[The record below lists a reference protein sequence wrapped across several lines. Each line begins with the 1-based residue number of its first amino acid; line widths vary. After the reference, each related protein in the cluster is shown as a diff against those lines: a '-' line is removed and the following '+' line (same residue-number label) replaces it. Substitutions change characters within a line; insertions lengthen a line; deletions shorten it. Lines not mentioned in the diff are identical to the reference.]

1 MSFSGYKFAR
11 IYMSGFQS
19 APIDKA
25 TLAKREF
32 INGFISRV
40 EPRMIAQNVSIFS
53 DYDFNFEASNF
64 IFTGVTD
71 IFDSNYSSIRLTTKT
86 GYINVVDV
94 GTTDPSGFFIASGY
108 VTGEFIDIYINKVH
122 AGYDYSLY
130 LYNDKT
136 YGGNGSNS
144 YNQLGPKDL
153 SNIKEIQAG
162 TTHSLILFENGTIT
176 GFGDNSYGK
185 IAGIPS
191 YTDWNQTPVG
201 RLSGVQKISTQNSF
215 SMALFNNGTIT
226 GWGNNSYG
234 QTSGTTGN
242 VSSWSQTPLSNLTG
256 IVDINAGNSFGLV
269 LFNNGTITGWG
280 ANTYGESL
288 SGLYLTGVS
297 SISAG
302 ATHSLALLNNGQVT
316 GWGDNTSGK
325 ALGGNNLTGVIEIS
339 AGWDHNLALLSNGKI
354 TGWGDNTYNQA
365 LGGNNLNNVNGI
377 SAGGFHSLVVL
388 NNKNVTGWGLNSQ
401 NQIINFN
408 YEPPMNNIIYEN
420 KTFLKSENLKMIGGD
435 INIGPPV
442 GYREK
447 TYLGEFTGI
456 ATFNDYFYSVEDQ
469 TITFIKKVQYSVFGT
484 GTFNQ
489 TFTVLN
495 TVSINGEVPTIN
507 ALDAILRGRTAFV
520 SQEQDLTVYGYL
532 QNYPLLRN
540 NVNCFGLISGSVS
553 GIGTGIIDF
562 NRLVSGQTL
571 SAFTTQ
577 PVGYRNASGVLN
589 YNNPILGDFIILTND
604 ATGSNFNFIYETG
617 SEFTPPVYFNSI
629 NTLNNIINSGSGD
642 YSVKSTIQNNNLI
655 LESLIRGYEGNF
667 FRVISQGSTGVPAIS
682 GEYFTSGVTYR
693 NPMTPTGIFTGLLNT
708 GLYITGY
715 FQQLIT
721 GTLVKD
727 ITGLIGYRPFTG
739 LWDLYEVATNNG
751 ISEYINIKNTGI
763 FTESTI
769 STNYTGYSKETVNR
783 KTFSVSYTNSPDFA
797 SVDVVKLNISLNSG
811 ISGYS
816 YNIILT
822 GNTQLN
828 TTITVPTGITVPVQ

>member
-1 MSFSGYKFAR
+1 MSFLGYKFAR

-19 APIDKA
+19 APIDKV
-25 TLAKREF
+25 TLAKKEF
-32 INGFISRV
+32 INGFISKI

-53 DYDFNFEASNF
+53 DYDFNFEASSF

-94 GTTDPSGFFIASGY
+94 GATDPSGFFIASGY

-136 YGGNGSNS
+136 YGGGGSNS
-144 YNQLGPKDL
+144 YNQLGPQDL

-162 TTHSLILFENGTIT
+162 TSHSLVLFENGTIT

-185 IAGIPS
+185 IAGVPS

-201 RLSGVQKISTQNSF
+201 KLSGVQKISTQNSF

-242 VSSWSQTPLSNLTG
+242 VSSWSQTPLSSLTG

-280 ANTYGESL
+280 ADTYGEVS

-302 ATHSLALLNNGQVT
+302 TTHSLALLNNGRVT

-325 ALGGNNLTGVIEIS
+325 ALGGNNLTGVLEIS
-339 AGWDHNLALLSNGKI
+339 AGWDHNLALLKNGKV
-354 TGWGDNTYNQA
+354 TGWGDNSYNQA
-365 LGGNNLNNVNGI
+365 LGGNNLNSVSGI
-377 SAGGFHSLVVL
+377 SAGGFHSLAIL
-388 NNKNVTGWGLNSQ
+388 NNKNVTGWGSNSQ

-408 YEPPMNNIIYEN
+408 YEPPMNNIVYQNE
-420 KTFLKSENLKMIGGD
+420 TFLKSENLKMIGGD
-435 INIGPPV
+435 ITIGPPI

-447 TYLGEFTGI
+447 IYLGEFTGI

-469 TITFIKKVQYSVFGT
+469 TITFIKKVQYSIFGT

-495 TVSINGEVPTIN
+495 TVSVNGEIPTIN

-520 SQEQDLTVYGYL
+520 SEEQDLTVYGYL

-540 NVNCFGLISGSVS
+540 NISGFGLISGSVS

-589 YNNPILGDFIILTND
+589 YNSPILGDFIILTND

-617 SEFTPPVYFNSI
+617 EEFTPPVYFNSI

-655 LESLIRGYEGNF
+655 LESLIPGAEGNF
-667 FRVISQGSTGVPAIS
+667 FRVISEGSTGVPAIS
-682 GEYFTSGVTYR
+682 GEYFTSGITYR
-693 NPMTPTGIFTGLLNT
+693 NPITPTGIFTGLLNT
-708 GLYITGY
+708 GLYVTGY

-783 KTFSVSYTNSPDFA
+783 KTFSISYTNSPDFA

-828 TTITVPTGITVPVQ
+828 TTITIPTGNTIPVK

>member
-25 TLAKREF
+25 TLAKKEF
-32 INGFISRV
+32 INGFISRT
-40 EPRMIAQNVSIFS
+40 EPRMIAQNISIFS

-64 IFTGVTD
+64 IFTGSTD

-94 GTTDPSGFFIASGY
+94 GTTNPSGFFIASGY
-108 VTGEFIDIYINKVH
+108 VTGEFIDIYINKIH

-136 YGGNGSNS
+136 YGGEGSNLS
-144 YNQLGPKDL
+144 NQLGPQNL

-162 TTHSLILFENGTIT
+162 TDHSLVLFENGTIT
-176 GFGDNSYGK
+176 GFGDNIYGK
-185 IAGIPS
+185 IAGVPS

-201 RLSGVQKISTQNSF
+201 RLSGIQKISTQNSF

-226 GWGNNSYG
+226 GWGNNAFG

-256 IVDINAGNSFGLV
+256 VVDISAGNSFALA

-280 ANTYGESL
+280 SDAFGESS

-297 SISAG
+297 GIAAG
-302 ATHSLALLNNGQVT
+302 AIHSLALLTNGRVT

-325 ALGGNNLTGVIEIS
+325 ALNGNSLTGVIQIS
-339 AGWDHNLALLSNGKI
+339 AGWDHNLALLANGKV
-354 TGWGDNTYNQA
+354 TGWGYNDYNES
-365 LGGNNLNNVNGI
+365 LGGNNLTNVSDI
-377 SAGGFHSLVVL
+377 SAGGLHSLAIL
-388 NNKNVTGWGLNSQ
+388 NNKNVTGWGSNAQ
-401 NQIINFN
+401 NQIVNFN
-408 YEPPMNNIIYEN
+408 YEPIPNNIIYEN
-420 KTFLKSENLKMIGGD
+420 KTFLRSENLKMIGGD
-435 INIGPPV
+435 ITVGPPV

-447 TYLGEFTGI
+447 IYLGEFTGI

-469 TITFIKKVQYSVFGT
+469 TITFIKKVQYTVFGT

-495 TVSINGEVPTIN
+495 TISINGEVPTVN
-507 ALDAILRGRTAFV
+507 ALDTILRDKTAFV
-520 SQEQDLTVYGYL
+520 SEEQDLTVYGYL

-540 NVNCFGLISGSVS
+540 KITGFGLISGSVS
-553 GIGTGIIDF
+553 GVGTGIIDF
-562 NRLVSGQTL
+562 NKLVSGIPL
-571 SAFTTQ
+571 SATANQ
-577 PVGYRNASGVLN
+577 IIGYRNASGVLN
-589 YNNPILGDFIILTND
+589 YNSPIVEDFIILTND
-604 ATGSNFNFIYETG
+604 TTGANFSFTYQTG
-617 SEFTPPVYFNSI
+617 EDFTPPVYFNSI

-642 YSVKSTIQNNNLI
+642 FSVKSTIQNNNLI
-655 LESLIRGYEGNF
+655 LESLIPGAEGNF

-682 GEYFTSGVTYR
+682 GEYFTSGITYR
-693 NPMTPTGIFTGLLNT
+693 NPITPTGIFTGLLNT

-715 FQQLIT
+715 FQQVIT
-721 GTLVKD
+721 GTLIKD

-763 FTESTI
+763 FTENSI
-769 STNYTGYSKETVNR
+769 STNYTGYSRETVNR
-783 KTFSVSYTNSPDFA
+783 RTFSVSYTNSPDFA
-797 SVDVVKLNISLNSG
+797 SIDVVKLNISLNSG

-828 TTITVPTGITVPVQ
+828 TTITVPTGNTIPVQ

>member
-1 MSFSGYKFAR
+1 M
-11 IYMSGFQS
+11 
-19 APIDKA
+19 
-25 TLAKREF
+25 
-32 INGFISRV
+32 
-40 EPRMIAQNVSIFS
+40 
-53 DYDFNFEASNF
+53 
-64 IFTGVTD
+64 
-71 IFDSNYSSIRLTTKT
+71 
-86 GYINVVDV
+86 
-94 GTTDPSGFFIASGY
+94 
-108 VTGEFIDIYINKVH
+108 
-122 AGYDYSLY
+122 
-130 LYNDKT
+130 
-136 YGGNGSNS
+136 
-144 YNQLGPKDL
+144 
-153 SNIKEIQAG
+153 
-162 TTHSLILFENGTIT
+162 
-176 GFGDNSYGK
+176 
-185 IAGIPS
+185 
-191 YTDWNQTPVG
+191 
-201 RLSGVQKISTQNSF
+201 
-215 SMALFNNGTIT
+215 NN
-226 GWGNNSYG
+226 
-234 QTSGTTGN
+234 
-242 VSSWSQTPLSNLTG
+242 
-256 IVDINAGNSFGLV
+256 
-269 LFNNGTITGWG
+269 
-280 ANTYGESL
+280 
-288 SGLYLTGVS
+288 
-297 SISAG
+297 
-302 ATHSLALLNNGQVT
+302 
-316 GWGDNTSGK
+316 
-325 ALGGNNLTGVIEIS
+325 
-339 AGWDHNLALLSNGKI
+339 
-354 TGWGDNTYNQA
+354 
-365 LGGNNLNNVNGI
+365 
-377 SAGGFHSLVVL
+377 
-388 NNKNVTGWGLNSQ
+388 Q

-408 YEPPMNNIIYEN
+408 YEPPMNNIVYEN

-469 TITFIKKVQYSVFGT
+469 TITFIKKVQYSIFGT

-495 TVSINGEVPTIN
+495 TVSINGEIPTIN

-629 NTLNNIINSGSGD
+629 NTLNNIINSGSED

-667 FRVISQGSTGVPAIS
+667 FRVISEGSTGVPAIS
-682 GEYFTSGVTYR
+682 GEYFTSGITYR

-828 TTITVPTGITVPVQ
+828 TTITIPTGNTIPVK

>member
-25 TLAKREF
+25 TLAKKEF
-32 INGFISRV
+32 INGFISRT
-40 EPRMIAQNVSIFS
+40 EPRMIAQNISIFS
-53 DYDFNFEASNF
+53 DYDFNFEASNS

-86 GYINVVDV
+86 GYINVVDI
-94 GTTDPSGFFIASGY
+94 GTTNPSGFFIASGY
-108 VTGEFIDIYINKVH
+108 VTGEFIDIYINKID

-136 YGGNGSNS
+136 YGGVGSNLS
-144 YNQLGPKDL
+144 NQLGPQNL
-153 SNIKEIQAG
+153 SDIKEIQAG
-162 TTHSLILFENGTIT
+162 TDHSLVLFENGTIT
-176 GFGDNSYGK
+176 GFGDNSYEK
-185 IAGIPS
+185 IAGVQS

-201 RLSGVQKISTQNSF
+201 KLSGVQKISTQSSF
-215 SMALFNNGTIT
+215 SMALFNDGTIT
-226 GWGNNSYG
+226 GWGNNDFG

-256 IVDINAGNSFGLV
+256 IININAGNAFALV

-280 ANTYGESL
+280 ANDAGEV
-288 SGLYLTGVS
+288 SGGLNLTGVYN
-297 SISAG
+297 IKAG
-302 ATHSLALLNNGQVT
+302 ANHALGLLNNEKVT

-325 ALGGNNLTGVIEIS
+325 ALGGNNLTGVIDIS
-339 AGWDHNLALLSNGKI
+339 VGLNHSLALLKNGKV
-354 TGWGDNTYNQA
+354 TGWGDDTYGQA
-365 LGGNNLNNVNGI
+365 LGGNNLTGVTAI
-377 SAGGFHSLVVL
+377 SAASDYSLAIL

-401 NQIINFN
+401 NQIINFY
-408 YEPPMNNIIYEN
+408 YEAIPNNIIYEN
-420 KTFLKSENLKMIGGD
+420 KTFLRSENLKMIGGD
-435 INIGPPV
+435 ITVGPPV

-447 TYLGEFTGI
+447 VYLGEFTGI
-456 ATFNDYFYSVEDQ
+456 ATFNDYFYSVEDR
-469 TITFIKKVQYSVFGT
+469 TISFVKKVQYSVFGT

-495 TVSINGEVPTIN
+495 TISINGEVPTIN
-507 ALDAILRGRTAFV
+507 ALDSILRGKTAFV
-520 SQEQDLTVYGYL
+520 SEEQDLTVYGYL

-540 NVNCFGLISGSVS
+540 NISGFGLISGSVS
-553 GIGTGIIDF
+553 GIGTGIINF

-617 SEFTPPVYFNSI
+617 EDFTPPVYFNSI

-655 LESLIRGYEGNF
+655 LESLIPGAEGNL
-667 FRVISQGSTGVPAIS
+667 FRVISEGSTGVPVIS
-682 GEYFTSGVTYR
+682 GEYFTSGITFR
-693 NPMTPTGIFTGLLNT
+693 NPITPTGIFTGLLNT
-708 GLYITGY
+708 GLYVTGY

-763 FTESTI
+763 FTENSI
-769 STNYTGYSKETVNR
+769 STNYTGYSRETVNR
-783 KTFSVSYTNSPDFA
+783 RTFSVSYTNSPDFA
-797 SVDVVKLNISLNSG
+797 SIDVVKLNISLNSG

-828 TTITVPTGITVPVQ
+828 TTITVPTGNTIPVQ